1 MSICA
6 VIVAGGQSSRM
17 GRDKALETI
26 RGRRMIDRIAMTL
39 ASQVDGIFLNANSDT
54 QRFLS
59 LGLPII
65 GDLRRD
71 IGTPLAGVHAALDH
85 AKSNDYDAVLTAP
98 SDAPFLPADLV
109 QRLATAG
116 RPAAIAASGGQS
128 HYLTGLWSRALLP
141 EIERALA
148 QPRTPRLQDWCR
160 MCEAAIVDWPDV
172 PYDPFFNVNT
182 PDELAEAERIA
193 AEFGL

>member
-1 MSICA
+1 MRLCA

-17 GRDKALETI
+17 GREKALETI
-26 RGRRMIDRIAMTL
+26 RGRRIIDRIAMAL
-39 ASQVDGIFLNANSDT
+39 ESQVDSIAVNTNGDT
-54 QRFLS
+54 RRFLS
-59 LGLPII
+59 LGRPII
-65 GDLRRD
+65 ADLRSD

-85 AKSNDYDAVLTAP
+85 AHANGFDAVLTAP

-109 QRLATAG
+109 ERLAKLG
-116 RPAAIAASGGQS
+116 RPAAIAASGGQP
-128 HYLTGLWSRALLP
+128 HYLTGLWSRALLT

-160 MCEAAIVDWPDV
+160 MCDAAIVEWPAA

-182 PDELAEAERIA
+182 PDELADAARIA

>member
-1 MSICA
+1 MKICA

-17 GRDKALETI
+17 GREKTLETI
-26 RGRRMIDRIAMTL
+26 RGRRMIDRIAAVL
-39 ASQVDGIFLNANSDT
+39 GSQVQSVVLNANGDT
-54 QRFLS
+54 QRFPS

-65 GDLRRD
+65 PDLRSD
-71 IGTPLAGVHAALDH
+71 IGTPLAGVHAALAH
-85 AKSNDYDAVLTAP
+85 AYSSDFDAVLTAP
-98 SDAPFLPADLV
+98 SDAPFLPADLAR
-109 QRLATAG
+109 RLAAAG
-116 RPAAIAASGGQS
+116 RPAAIAASGGQP
-128 HYLTGLWSRALLP
+128 HYLTGLWSRTLLP

-160 MCEAAIVDWPDV
+160 ICEAAIVEWPTA